1 MTGTIIYA
9 APLSDTAIEQCK
21 AWVKSEGYTSD
32 TVVMYK
38 STTQILVKAK

>member
-1 MTGTIIYA
+1 MTNTIIYA
-9 APLSDTAIEQCK
+9 APLTDTAIDECK

-38 STTQILVKAK
+38 SSTQILVKAK

>member
-9 APLSDTAIEQCK
+9 APLSDAAIEQCK
-21 AWVKSEGYTSD
+21 AWIKSEGYTSD